1 MRYIT
6 LLLHVYRNTERALH
20 SIKDMIYNDLEELD
34 ASVKVSAIPEGWV
47 QVEIT
52 GEDEEFSA
60 NYLLSKYGHPVEE
73 VKSGNEYRG
82 YIQSIEDDEIIV
94 NVGVELSVP
103 KDHLKPLGTGNV
115 KQIASRFGIIP
126 YLPVSVDVT
135 ENSENPKARF
145 TKKQIDLWWNWK
157 KSSTDRVI
165 ANSATRSELKSAVK
179 KKGHGKDIYGIE
191 RLGVMEHAIVCRENT
206 DGPGIVA
213 EIGKLLKSDLGVVVG
228 DG

>member
-1 MRYIT
+1 MRSIT
-6 LLLHVYRNTERALH
+6 LLLHVYRNTERAIH
-20 SIKDMIYNDLEELD
+20 SIKDMIDNDLEELEV
-34 ASVKVSAIPEGWV
+34 SVNVSATPDGWV
-47 QVEIT
+47 RVDIS

-60 NYLLSKYGHPVEE
+60 NYLLSKHGYPVEE
-73 VKSGNEYRG
+73 VEPGNEYRG

-94 NVGVELSVP
+94 NVGVELSIP
-103 KDHLKPLGTGNV
+103 IDHLKPLGTGDV
-115 KQIASRFGIIP
+115 KQVASRFGIIP

-165 ANSATRSELKSAVK
+165 ANSATRSELKSAIK

-191 RLGVMEHAIVCRENT
+191 RLGVMEHAIVCREDT

-228 DG
+228 NG